1 MRNVDEDLERLQQAQ
16 VARQED
22 LKTGRVRVIPPV
34 RESAEEK
41 EKQAAKA

>member
-1 MRNVDEDLERLQQAQ
+1 MRNVDEDLERLQQEQA
-16 VARQED
+16 ARQED

-41 EKQAAKA
+41 EKQAGKA

>member
-1 MRNVDEDLERLQQAQ
+1 MRNVDEDLERLQQEQA
-16 VARQED
+16 ARQED

-41 EKQAAKA
+41 EKQPAKA

>member
-1 MRNVDEDLERLQQAQ
+1 MRNVDEDLERLQREQA
-16 VARQED
+16 VRQED

-34 RESAEEK
+34 RESTEEK

>member
-1 MRNVDEDLERLQQAQ
+1 MRNVDEDLERLQQEQA
-16 VARQED
+16 ARQEN
-22 LKTGRVRVIPPV
+22 LKTGRVRVTPPV